1 MSKYLGLII
10 LPIAVVVYMIAQILW
25 TIRAKRKAE
34 KHRQL
39 AEGAIKSLAKK
50 TLDPPFAVVEDDP
63 YIAALE
69 KELKKLK
76 NEE

>member
-10 LPIAVVVYMIAQILW
+10 IPIAIIGYLIVQILW
-25 TIRAKRKAE
+25 DRRTKKKAE

-39 AEGAIKSLAKK
+39 AEGAIHTLAKN
-50 TLDPPFAVVEDDP
+50 LDPPFAVVEDDP
-63 YIAALE
+63 FIAALE

-76 NEE
+76 NIK